1 MEFDNLHNELVNIGE
16 YVRDK
21 YKNDLKSNN
30 HYATGKL
37 FNSIEYKLTVTE
49 SSIKLYF
56 VAADYWIFIE
66 EGRSPGRM
74 PPVDVIEH
82 WMVNKK
88 IPGGK
93 STAYKIARSIGMN
106 GTMANPYLRQI
117 KQELVNNFKDDIEKA
132 LSKDVKI
139 ELNKIKEKHNNK

>member
-1 MEFDNLHNELVNIGE
+1 MEFNNLHNKLVEIGE

-21 YKNDLKSNN
+21 YKENLKSNN

-37 FNSIEYKLTVTE
+37 YNSIEYKLTVTE
-49 SSIKLYF
+49 NSIKLYF

-88 IPGGK
+88 IPGNKG
-93 STAYKIARSIGMN
+93 TAYKIARSIGLN
-106 GTMANPYLRQI
+106 GTHANPYLRNI
-117 KQELVNNFKDDIEKA
+117 KTELVNNFKDDIEKA
-132 LSKDVKI
+132 LSTDVKI

>member
-1 MEFDNLHNELVNIGE
+1 MEFDNLYIQLNQIGE

-21 YKNDLKSNN
+21 YKEDLKSNN

-37 FNSIEYKLTVTE
+37 FNSIDYKLTVNE

-74 PPVDVIEH
+74 PPIDVIEH

-88 IPGGK
+88 IPGNKG
-93 STAYKIARSIGMN
+93 TAYKIARSIGMN
-106 GTMANPYLRQI
+106 GTHANPYLRNI
-117 KQELVNNFKDDIEKA
+117 KTELVNNFRDDIEKA
-132 LSKDVKI
+132 LEKDVAI
-139 ELNKIKEKHNNK
+139 ELNKIKEKHNKK